1 MGRMRY
7 SLTIVF
13 NLIILI
19 NQNRKNQMKS
29 IYSFLTAVVFLMSI
43 SAFAQRMMFGSNNN
57 YVAPFINVPTGT
69 NPVTTELKMYLDATR
84 TASYSGTGTT
94 WSDISGVTPANN
106 VTLSANLI
114 FGQSSVSN
122 GSGSFTFNG
131 SSGTYATPTGTI
143 NLTTATFIAWVNP
156 SVGCPDYSGIIMNRG
171 QGGNGSVTG
180 LLLGGKPTGSQEHY
194 IVYNWNNEDQ
204 YPQTLLVPNNQWSML
219 AVSISSNKAEVYLF
233 NAAGS
238 STHSRNY
245 SHAVSNNNK
254 FFIGRDPITDPGRN
268 YRGKIGTAMIYNAA
282 LTSQNITA
290 IFNAQKVAFGL

>member
-1 MGRMRY
+1 
-7 SLTIVF
+7 
-13 NLIILI
+13 
-19 NQNRKNQMKS
+19 MKS

-43 SAFAQRMMFGSNNN
+43 SAFAQRTMFGSNNN
-57 YVAPFINVPTGT
+57 YFAPFINVPTGT

-84 TASYSGTGTT
+84 TASYSGTGTI
-94 WSDISGVTPANN
+94 WSDISGVIPANN
-106 VTLSANLI
+106 VTLSTNLI

-122 GSGSFTFNG
+122 GSGSFTFSG

-180 LLLGGKPTGSQEHY
+180 ILLGGKPSGSQEHY
-194 IVYNWNNEDQ
+194 ILYNWNNEDQ
-204 YPQTLLVPNNQWSML
+204 CPQTLLVPNNQWSML

-238 STHSRNY
+238 STQSRNF
-245 SHAVSNNNK
+245 SHAVSNNNR
-254 FFIGRDPITDPGRN
+254 FWIGRDPLSEVRN

-290 IFNAQKVAFGL
+290 IYNAQKVAFGL

>member
-1 MGRMRY
+1 MGDMQFCQA
-7 SLTIVF
+7 IVF

-29 IYSFLTAVVFLMSI
+29 KYSFLTAVVFLMSI
-43 SAFAQRMMFGSNNN
+43 SAFAQKTMFGSNNN

-84 TASYSGTGTT
+84 TASYSGTGTI

-131 SSGTYATPTGTI
+131 SSGAYATPTSAI

-156 SVGCPDYSGIIMNRG
+156 AVGCPDYSGIIMNRG

-180 LLLGGKPTGSQEHY
+180 LLLGGKPSGSQEHY

-204 YPQTLLVPNNQWSML
+204 YPQTLLVPNNQWSMI
-219 AVSISSNKAEVYLF
+219 AVSISSTKAEVYLF

-245 SHAVSNNNK
+245 SHAVSNNNR

-290 IFNAQKVAFGL
+290 IYNAQKVAFGL

>member
-1 MGRMRY
+1 
-7 SLTIVF
+7 
-13 NLIILI
+13 
-19 NQNRKNQMKS
+19 MKS
-29 IYSFLTAVVFLMSI
+29 IYGFLTAVGLLVTINAS
-43 SAFAQRMMFGSNNN
+43 AQRTMFGSNNN

-84 TASYSGTGTT
+84 TASYSGTGAI
-94 WSDISGVTPANN
+94 WSDISGVIPANN

-156 SVGCPDYSGIIMNRG
+156 AVGCPDYSGIIMNRG
-171 QGGNGSVTG
+171 QGGNVLVTG

-204 YPQTLLVPNNQWSML
+204 YPQTLLVPNNQRSMI
-219 AVSISSNKAEVYLF
+219 AVSISSSKAEVFYLF

-245 SHAVSNNNK
+245 SHAVSNNNR